1 MLDVV
6 FCPAEEREGS
16 GILNL
21 KHLWVQ
27 ELVRADDVRDDW
39 IPREKNPADVLTHPT
54 TKSEL
59 QRTLEWLPERFVP
72 RALHPRYH
80 FVRSEGVW
88 WLWLWLCGCWCWCW
102 FCNAHTHKCMHT
114 GTHTHSRAQ
123 TAAHFVSASFLREAV
138 LDTWQ
143 ALYRPRS
150 WSWPMAV
157 PQRKV
162 PKVG

>member
-1 MLDVV
+1 M
-6 FCPAEEREGS
+6 RRQS

-39 IPREKNPADVLTHPT
+39 IPRKENPADVLTHPT

-59 QRTLEWLPERFVP
+59 QRTLEWLPERFVLS
-72 RALHPRYH
+72 ALHPRYH

-88 WLWLWLCGCWCWCW
+88 WLWLWLCGCWCWC
-102 FCNAHTHKCMHT
+102 CVGVGVGAGSATRTRTSACT
-114 GTHTHSRAQ
+114 QGRTHSRAQ
-123 TAAHFVSASFLREAV
+123 TTAHFVSASFFREAV

-143 ALYRPRS
+143 ALHRPRS

-162 PKVG
+162 PNVG